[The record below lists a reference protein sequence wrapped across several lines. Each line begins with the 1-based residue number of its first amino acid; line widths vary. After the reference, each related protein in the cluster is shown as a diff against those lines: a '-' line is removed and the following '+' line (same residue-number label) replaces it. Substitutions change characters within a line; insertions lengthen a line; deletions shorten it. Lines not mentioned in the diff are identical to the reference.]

1 MSYIDI
7 ILPRKTV
14 DVLGSSPLGNI
25 SIDDYLQTA
34 RQLLS
39 NAMGNTKLQSEAI
52 SEICLQFVRYGE
64 SIKIEQYIGDL
75 AREFSISKTV
85 FRTGIQS
92 AKRKIKSDSKGEIG
106 DDSTPLINRVMKFL
120 SERYEIYFNEI
131 SNKFMCKVNG
141 ESHFQEMNLD
151 NIYCELKRNHLS
163 FSHADL
169 KSLLKSDFVPKINV
183 FERYFERLPSWDG
196 TDYIGELASYVNI
209 HIPPGSNEQD
219 RFDRMFRKMFIRT
232 VACSL
237 NTAFN
242 KQCFTLVHEKQNSG
256 KSTFLRWLCP
266 AELEEY
272 YAEGI
277 GTSKD
282 DLIAL
287 TENFLINIDELS
299 TLSKQDINALKSVM
313 SKDKVKVRLPYGER
327 AELLQRRCSFVASTN
342 RMEFLNDETGSV
354 RWVCFLLKEINW
366 DYKKEIDIDLVWSQ
380 AYHLFSNTDFD
391 YQLSPEE
398 IQENEQA
405 NRTFLIRSP
414 EMELIQ
420 KYLVSSSQD
429 EYKDQGLYGP
439 IKFMTSTDILTFIQS
454 KSMGAIKLIPTNVG
468 KSLALLGFT
477 VESMYFKDMKMSI
490 KGYYVQEREGNVE
503 YAIGESNIAESDR
516 PDSEWKDE
524 SYQACLPY

>member
-7 ILPRKTV
+7 ILPKKTV
-14 DVLGSSPLGNI
+14 KASDGATADEIL
-25 SIDDYLQTA
+25 IDDYILTA
-34 RQLLS
+34 RRLLS
-39 NAMGNTKLQSEAI
+39 DTKGNTKLQSEAI
-52 SEICLQFVRYGE
+52 NEICLQFVRCGE
-64 SIKIEQYIGDL
+64 SIKIEQYITDL
-75 AREFSISKTV
+75 AREFSIGKAV
-85 FRTGIQS
+85 FKTGIQA
-92 AKRKIKSDSKGEIG
+92 AKSKIKSESKGDIG

-120 SERYEIYFNEI
+120 AERYEIFFNEI
-131 SNKFMCKVNG
+131 ANKFMCKVKG
-141 ESHFQEMNLD
+141 ESHYKEMNLD
-151 NIYCELKRNHLS
+151 NIYCELKKNHLS

-169 KSLLKSDFVPKINV
+169 KSLLKSDFIPKINV
-183 FERYFERLPSWDG
+183 FERYFEGLPSWDG
-196 TDYIGELASYVNI
+196 TDYIGALAKYIKI

-219 RFDRMFRKMFIRT
+219 RFNRMFRKMLVRT

-237 NTAFN
+237 NAAFN

-266 AELEEY
+266 LALEEY

-299 TLSKQDINALKSVM
+299 TLSKQDINGLKSVM

-366 DYKKEIDIDLVWSQ
+366 DYKREIDVDLVWSQ
-380 AYHLFSNTDFD
+380 AYHLFRESNFD

-429 EYKDQGLYGP
+429 EYKEQGVYGL

-454 KSMGAIKLIPTNVG
+454 KSQGAIKLIPTNVG
-468 KSLALLGFT
+468 KSLALLGFA
-477 VESMYFKDMKMSI
+477 VESMYFKNMKMSV
-490 KGYYVQEREGNVE
+490 KGYYVQERDGSDE
-503 YAIGESNIAESDR
+503 YANGESNITESAQLDLER
-516 PDSEWKDE
+516 KDE
-524 SYQACLPY
+524 SYQARLPY